1 MRITGNMVNYYFV
14 CKRKLWLFQHEI
26 VFEQTN
32 KKVQLGSILDQTSYE
47 NKGKH
52 HVEIDNLINVD
63 MIQNWQVVH
72 EIKKSNAIEPAAI

>member
-52 HVEIDNLINVD
+52 HVEIGDCKIVCVRMNDSLNLFL
-63 MIQNWQVVH
+63 
-72 EIKKSNAIEPAAI
+72 